1 MTNAAEV
8 TVDERALRRWRN
20 AVIAAFAVGG
30 ITVASWGPRLPAV
43 QTDLGADTAMIGV
56 ILGCVTIGSI
66 AGLVAS
72 TPLLHYLRSKR
83 ALGGAILVVAVAM
96 ALMGVGVA
104 LGSIPVTVVAF
115 VIVGFGI
122 GTLDVLINVEGA
134 AVESRAKRTLMPL
147 MHGAWSVGAA
157 VGAGIGALCAAIG
170 ITPSEQ
176 FLGEAVLIGLSTLLI
191 APSIAPGPRAEE
203 PKAELTR
210 WQRVVQWARGW
221 LDWRLLLIGVVMLG
235 VELGEGS
242 ANSWM
247 TLAVH
252 DDHGQTAAVA
262 ALFFTAFAVGEAL
275 TRILGG
281 PVVDRLGR
289 VWTIRVTTA
298 LGVVG
303 MVLFILGGD
312 VWLVLVGVLLWSVG
326 VSMGFPLG
334 MSAAAESGPNPA
346 ARVSVVA
353 SVGYF
358 ANLAG
363 PPVIGALAE
372 QVGLLDSLWLVVVF
386 MAAAFIVAG
395 SLAPRKQA
403 AGQVAAP
410 TD

>member
-1 MTNAAEV
+1 MTNAAELH
-8 TVDERALRRWRN
+8 VDAPALRRWRN
-20 AVIAAFAVGG
+20 AIILAFAVGG
-30 ITVASWGPRLPAV
+30 VTVASWGPRLPAV
-43 QTDLGADTAMIGV
+43 QADLGADTAMIGV
-56 ILGCVTIGSI
+56 ILGSVTIGSI
-66 AGLVAS
+66 GGLVAS
-72 TPLLHYLRSKR
+72 TPVLHYLKSRR
-83 ALGGAILVVAVAM
+83 ALGGSIVVIAIAM

-115 VIVGFGI
+115 IVVGFGV
-122 GTLDVLINVEGA
+122 GMLDVLINVEGA
-134 AVESRAKRTLMPL
+134 TVESQAKRTLMPL

-157 VGAGIGALCAAIG
+157 IGAGAGALCALIG
-170 ITPSEQ
+170 ITPSAQ
-176 FLGEAVLIGLSTLLI
+176 FIGEGVVI
-191 APSIAPGPRAEE
+191 ALTILVIVPAIAPGSRAEE

-210 WQRVVQWARGW
+210 WQRVKQWARGW

-252 DDHGQTAAVA
+252 DNHDQTAAVA
-262 ALFFTAFAVGEAL
+262 ALFFTVFAVGEAL
-275 TRILGG
+275 TRIFGG

-289 VWTIRVTTA
+289 VWTIRYTTA
-298 LGVVG
+298 LGAIG
-303 MVLFILGGD
+303 IVLFILGGN
-312 VWLVLVGVLLWSVG
+312 VWLILIGVLMWAVG

-372 QVGLLDSLWLVVVF
+372 KVGLLNSLWLVVLF
-386 MAAAFIVAG
+386 MLAAFAVAG
-395 SLAPRKQA
+395 ALRPVKRA
-403 AGQVAAP
+403 
-410 TD
+410 

>member
-1 MTNAAEV
+1 MTNAADLQ
-8 TVDERALRRWRN
+8 VDAHALRRWRN
-20 AVIAAFAVGG
+20 AIILAFAVGG
-30 ITVASWGPRLPAV
+30 ITVSSWGPRLPAV
-43 QTDLGADTAMIGV
+43 QSDLGADTALIGV

-66 AGLVAS
+66 CGLVAS
-72 TPLLHYLRSKR
+72 TPLLHYLGSKR
-83 ALGGAILVVAVAM
+83 ALGGAILVVALAM
-96 ALMGVGVA
+96 ALMGIGVG
-104 LGSIPVTVVAF
+104 LGSIPVAVIAF
-115 VIVGFGI
+115 IFVGFGI

-157 VGAGIGALCAAIG
+157 IGAGVGALCAAAD
-170 ITPSEQ
+170 ITPSAQ
-176 FLGEAVLIGLSTLLI
+176 FIGEAVVIALLI
-191 APSIAPGPRAEE
+191 VVIVPSIAPGARAEA
-203 PKAELTR
+203 PKEELTR
-210 WQRVVQWARGW
+210 WQRIVEWAKGW

-252 DDHGQTAAVA
+252 DDHGQTAAIA
-262 ALFFTAFAVGEAL
+262 ALFFTVFAVGEAL
-275 TRILGG
+275 TRIFGG

-289 VWTIRVTTA
+289 VWTIRWTTA
-298 LGVVG
+298 LGAVG
-303 MVLFILGGD
+303 VVLFILGGN
-312 VWLVLVGVLLWSVG
+312 VWLVLIGVLLWSVG

-372 QVGLLDSLWLVVVF
+372 SVGLLNSLWLVVVF
-386 MAAAFIVAG
+386 MVAAFAVAG
-395 SLAPRKQA
+395 SLRPVKR
-403 AGQVAAP
+403 G
-410 TD
+410 